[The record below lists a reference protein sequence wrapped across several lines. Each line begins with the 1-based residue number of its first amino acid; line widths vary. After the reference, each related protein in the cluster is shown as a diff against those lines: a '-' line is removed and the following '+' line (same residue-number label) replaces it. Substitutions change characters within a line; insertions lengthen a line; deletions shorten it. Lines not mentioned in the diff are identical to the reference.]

1 MLTVFIEDII
11 ITVDGSFNILVCPN
25 GKGMDIMY
33 NIRKQNN
40 DLQITAVHPPVSI
53 DRIVITDD
61 STIRKAIHAFF
72 TSHWDLMEVCKRFK
86 VWKIMMGE
94 YDNSDGLPTFNV
106 IVKFNRQAEFVVEGA
121 HHADD
126 IVTITAKS
134 TFVCTPDDQYVLMPG
149 FAAKFGLVE
158 QLTRALVAHKFKEN
172 SKESPGFNRGR
183 NCV

>member
-72 TSHWDLMEVCKRFK
+72 TSHWDLMEVFEQYKNWSGGWMK
-86 VWKIMMGE
+86 TGK
-94 YDNSDGLPTFNV
+94 NV
-106 IVKFNRQAEFVVEGA
+106 TVDKFLG
-121 HHADD
+121 D
-126 IVTITAKS
+126 TK
-134 TFVCTPDDQYVLMPG
+134 
-149 FAAKFGLVE
+149 
-158 QLTRALVAHKFKEN
+158 
-172 SKESPGFNRGR
+172 
-183 NCV
+183 